1 MVHIKSVEEYE
12 DEEYHDYSD
21 DDIFEAT
28 TFHPNSVLP
37 ADAMDKASLFKDLII
52 KLAKCS
58 TRLCRHHILFY
69 FVLQEKS
76 LSVTLVTV
84 TQYRAIWLQ

>member
-1 MVHIKSVEEYE
+1 MIKNIFSHFPLPTDDGGKGIFSMVHIKSVEEYE

-52 KLAKCS
+52 KLVKCS
-58 TRLCRHHILFY
+58 TRLGDCH
-69 FVLQEKS
+69 
-76 LSVTLVTV
+76 
-84 TQYRAIWLQ
+84 

>member
-21 DDIFEAT
+21 DGDGNDVFEAT

-37 ADAMDKASLFKDLII
+37 AEAMDKASLLED
-52 KLAKCS
+52 
-58 TRLCRHHILFY
+58 H
-69 FVLQEKS
+69 
-76 LSVTLVTV
+76 
-84 TQYRAIWLQ
+84 